1 MTKLAD
7 TEVDAEL
14 HPTSGPEQLAGAISL
29 AAAAQESITSE
40 SATVSKCVKIGEKS
54 ETILRFSNKNFSY
67 SEYSCSCS
75 CSAASSKADVL
86 VSGSPPCTCAGTCV
100 RRDGDARAYIYAYA
114 CGGCYGRA
122 NPTSANC
129 PVPTAR
135 SMLQTE
141 PVDCTCM
148 GRGTWRSRGA
158 SCSRPRDG
166 GF

>member
-1 MTKLAD
+1 MPNCTQRVGLN
-7 TEVDAEL
+7 
-14 HPTSGPEQLAGAISL
+14 SSL
-29 AAAAQESITSE
+29 APFPRSSCAGVDNHCKSAA
-40 SATVSKCVKIGEKS
+40 VSKSAKMCEKS
-54 ETILRFSNKNFSY
+54 GTILRFSNKNFSY

-75 CSAASSKADVL
+75 CSAASSKASAL
-86 VSGSPPCTCAGTCV
+86 APGSPPCTCAGTCV

-114 CGGCYGRA
+114 CGGCACYGRA

-148 GRGTWRSRGA
+148 GRGTWRSRGP

-166 GF
+166 GYHPLYM

>member
-1 MTKLAD
+1 MNT
-7 TEVDAEL
+7 V
-14 HPTSGPEQLAGAISL
+14 
-29 AAAAQESITSE
+29 AAAAAVLPAPRQ
-40 SATVSKCVKIGEKS
+40 ARLCP
-54 ETILRFSNKNFSY
+54 
-67 SEYSCSCS
+67 
-75 CSAASSKADVL
+75 AARLALAL
-86 VSGSPPCTCAGTCV
+86 VHACAV
-100 RRDGDARAYIYAYA
+100 MVMRAHIYAYA
-114 CGGCYGRA
+114 CGGCACYGRA

-166 GF
+166 GSSRSSSRYEVAAAKSSSMTKLADTEVDAELHPTSGPEQLAGAISLKISRCGKMCENV

>member
-1 MTKLAD
+1 M
-7 TEVDAEL
+7 
-14 HPTSGPEQLAGAISL
+14 
-29 AAAAQESITSE
+29 
-40 SATVSKCVKIGEKS
+40 CEKS

-148 GRGTWRSRGA
+148 GRGTWRSRGP
-158 SCSRPRDG
+158 SCSRPRSGFIGFPPGVATLFLLCPNRMLLTVAGLRQLLFLVAVACAAASG
-166 GF
+166 GDI